1 MECIKDILVKE
12 LEDNNE
18 TKLFNDIEMPLTEV
32 LSDMELTGIKVDR
45 GYLENL
51 EKAMELAKAKS
62 FIRIAGYG
70 TENTGHFAK
79 AALEPDS
86 MPGFYLLPGEHIQ

>member
-1 MECIKDILVKE
+1 MKTYDKNMVSFHKVGIVPDFVIS
-12 LEDNNE
+12 DNE
-18 TKLFNDIEMPLTEV
+18 QA
-32 LSDMELTGIKVDR
+32 
-45 GYLENL
+45 L
-51 EKAMELAKAKS
+51 EKAIELAKAKS